1 MPDIDTLAPPYAPHP
16 AATFP
21 LKTSTASR
29 EGAELSRLI
38 GRGCHAALP
47 SLEADAVLRVQLGD
61 AAEADWSSALSLRGS
76 FGTIEIAEGAR
87 LLRALSGIDVEQ
99 ERGADAGRWSWLQ
112 SAILGRLSDT
122 PLHCVGM
129 IDFAPADTASDTVT
143 VALSLRT
150 GTHAIQTF
158 ARGDAA
164 SLLEFMRSSA
174 WQREQQPIAE
184 LLNLQFEAA
193 VTVARHT
200 LPAAALRGIAAGDII
215 VPDSPAFTCGG
226 EGAFRLGALHAR
238 VRYDAPGLLTV
249 IALEEKVDS
258 MDVNEYDQ
266 ADDSVLMALSGEDEP
281 EDGAVPPLADAA
293 AGYGAEAPVA
303 ADAAGLDAVPVTI
316 EFELGKVRMPLGEL
330 RQLGAGA
337 VLPFEGGSPA
347 SVAIVSSG
355 CTLGRGEI
363 VDVNGQL
370 GIRITQW
377 SKTR

>member
-1 MPDIDTLAPPYAPHP
+1 
-16 AATFP
+16 
-21 LKTSTASR
+21 
-29 EGAELSRLI
+29 
-38 GRGCHAALP
+38 
-47 SLEADAVLRVQLGD
+47 
-61 AAEADWSSALSLRGS
+61 
-76 FGTIEIAEGAR
+76 
-87 LLRALSGIDVEQ
+87 LLRALCGIDVEQ
-99 ERGADAGRWSWLQ
+99 ERGADAGRWNWLQ

-122 PLHCVGM
+122 PLHCVAL
-129 IDFAPADTASDTVT
+129 IDLAAAETSSGDMVTA
-143 VALSLRT
+143 ALSLRT

-158 ARGDAA
+158 VRGDAA
-164 SLLEFMRSSA
+164 SLLEFMRSTA

-193 VTVARHT
+193 VTLARHT

-249 IALEEKVDS
+249 IALEEKVDP

-266 ADDSVLMALSGEDEP
+266 ADDSVLMALSGEDEA
-281 EDGAVPPLADAA
+281 EGGAT
-293 AGYGAEAPVA
+293 PVA
-303 ADAAGLDAVPVTI
+303 ADAVMAAGYGQEASDLAGLGSLDTVPVTI

>member
-1 MPDIDTLAPPYAPHP
+1 MPEIDTLAPPYASPP

-21 LKTSTASR
+21 LTTSAASR

-38 GRGCHAALP
+38 GRGCYTALP
-47 SLEADAVLRVQLGD
+47 SLEADAVLRVQLSN
-61 AAEADWSSALSLRGS
+61 AMEATKADWSSALTLHGS
-76 FGTIEIAEGAR
+76 FGAIEIAAGAR
-87 LLRALSGIDVEQ
+87 LLRALCGIDVEQ
-99 ERGADAGRWSWLQ
+99 ERGADAARWTWLQ
-112 SAILGRLSDT
+112 AAILGRLSDT
-122 PLHCVGM
+122 PLHCAAM
-129 IDFAPADTASDTVT
+129 IDFASGETSSDMET

-184 LLNLQFEAA
+184 LLNLQFDAA
-193 VTVARHT
+193 VIVARHT

-226 EGAFRLGALHAR
+226 EGAFRLGAMHAR

-249 IALEEKVDS
+249 IALEEKVDP

-266 ADDSVLMALSGEDEP
+266 ADDSVLMALSGEDEM
-281 EDGAVPPLADAA
+281 EDGVASFVSDAA
-293 AGYGAEAPVA
+293 AGFGQEANGT
-303 ADAAGLDAVPVTI
+303 AGLDTVPVTI

-330 RQLGAGA
+330 RQLGVGT
-337 VLPFEGGSPA
+337 VLPFDGGSPA
-347 SVAIVSSG
+347 AVAIVSSG